1 MVSLPLSLM
10 AERRRIWKP
19 LLGGAVVVVVALV
32 AEEIHRVG
40 ELRRSRAARNRQ
52 LVGLG
57 TRLGSAWARYRAR
70 RLFAS
75 AERRE
80 ELDFE
85 FQLATAEQVTE
96 SLGHMKGAMMKIG
109 QMASYLDTGL
119 PEHVRSA
126 LSQLQQGAPPMA
138 PELVDE
144 MILSELG
151 AKPAD
156 LFDQWD
162 PVPLAAASIGQV
174 HRAVTREGQAV
185 AVKVQYPGVA
195 EAIAADLGNA
205 DLIFGAL
212 SSMFPGLDTDA
223 VIVELRER
231 LTEEL
236 DYGIEAENQRGFAA
250 RFRGHPVIHVPEV
263 MDRYCTN
270 RVLTTELV
278 VGTRFEE
285 VVSEWS
291 AAERN
296 LAAETIY
303 RFAFGSIYRL
313 QAFNGDPHPG
323 NYLFHGDGRV
333 SFLDFGLVKRF
344 TDAETDQF
352 GRLIETMVL
361 EPDPAA
367 FRAVIE
373 GLGLIDPELNAT
385 DEEVVSYF
393 RHFYEFVLQKGIIT
407 ISPEYAAE
415 GVKKIFDTSGPHA
428 RIQKAA
434 NVPPSFVV
442 LQRINLGLISLFAEL
457 GATAD
462 WRAIAEELWPFVE
475 REPVSDIGRRIE
487 RWRLESGSI
496 PELQGL

>member
-1 MVSLPLSLM
+1 M
-10 AERRRIWKP
+10 AVRGRTR
-19 LLGGAVVVVVALV
+19 LLLLVGVAAAVAALA
-32 AEEIHRVG
+32 AEEALRAN

-52 LVGLG
+52 MVGLG
-57 TRLGSAWARYRAR
+57 ARLGSAWARHRAR

-75 AERRE
+75 AERRQ
-80 ELDFE
+80 ELDLE

-119 PEHVRSA
+119 PEPVRSA
-126 LSQLQQGAPPMA
+126 LSQLQQDAPPMA
-138 PELVDE
+138 PALVDE
-144 MILSELG
+144 MILGELG
-151 AKPAD
+151 MRPAD

-162 PVPLAAASIGQV
+162 PVPLASASIGQV
-174 HRAVTREGQAV
+174 HRAVTREGQGV

-212 SSMFPGLDTDA
+212 ASMFPGLDTEA

-231 LTEEL
+231 LIEEL
-236 DYGIEAENQRGFAA
+236 DYSIEAENQRGFAA

-263 MDRYCTN
+263 IDVYCTG

-285 VVSEWS
+285 VVAEWS
-291 AAERN
+291 AVERN

-303 RFAFGSIYRL
+303 RFVFGSIYRL

-323 NYLFHGDGRV
+323 NYLFHGGGRV

-344 TDAETDQF
+344 TDAETEQF

-361 EPDPAA
+361 EPDPSA
-367 FRAVIE
+367 FRTVIE
-373 GLGLIDPELNAT
+373 GLGLLDPGLDAT
-385 DEEVVSYF
+385 DAQVVSYF
-393 RHFYEFVLQKGIIT
+393 RHFYEFVLQKGITT

-428 RIQKAA
+428 QIQRAA

-442 LQRINLGLISLFAEL
+442 LQRINLGLISLLAEL

-462 WRAIAEELWPFVE
+462 WRAIAEELWPFVD
-475 REPVSDIGRRIE
+475 RGPMSDIGRRIE
-487 RWRLESGSI
+487 RWRLDTGLV
-496 PELQGL
+496 PEPQGL